1 MEIFKNIATVVGC
14 ISACI
19 ALLITII
26 KPLRQILVNSIAHK
40 SQYQK
45 MIDNMGDLKAL
56 AFKSNVDFSDL
67 TAELL
72 AEINNK
78 LDESLTNDAKIQERL
93 EKVEKNVLENEA
105 ERLKSELS
113 TYYNKCCRGLQIFP
127 EEMLRIDEVY
137 DKYHNKLGLNH
148 IGTKMYDAIEK
159 YYKQQDFIKIH
170 ND

>member
-45 MIDNMGDLKAL
+45 MIDNIEKL
-56 AFKSNVDFSDL
+56 
-67 TAELL
+67 
-72 AEINNK
+72 NNK
-78 LDESLTNDAKIQERL
+78 LDESLTNDANIQKRL
-93 EKVEKNVLENEA
+93 EKVEKNVLENEVG
-105 ERLKSELS
+105 RLKSELS

>member
-45 MIDNMGDLKAL
+45 MIDNIEKL
-56 AFKSNVDFSDL
+56 
-67 TAELL
+67 
-72 AEINNK
+72 NNK

-148 IGTKMYDAIEK
+148 VGTKMYDAIEK

>member
-45 MIDNMGDLKAL
+45 MIDNIEKL
-56 AFKSNVDFSDL
+56 
-67 TAELL
+67 
-72 AEINNK
+72 NNK
-78 LDESLTNDAKIQERL
+78 LDESLTNDVKIQERL

>member
-26 KPLRQILVNSIAHK
+26 KPLRQILVNSIAYK

-45 MIDNMGDLKAL
+45 MIDNIEKL
-56 AFKSNVDFSDL
+56 
-67 TAELL
+67 
-72 AEINNK
+72 NNK
-78 LDESLTNDAKIQERL
+78 LDESLINDAKIQERL

>member
-40 SQYQK
+40 PQYQK
-45 MIDNMGDLKAL
+45 MIDNIEKL
-56 AFKSNVDFSDL
+56 
-67 TAELL
+67 
-72 AEINNK
+72 NNK
-78 LDESLTNDAKIQERL
+78 LDESLTNDVKIQERL

-137 DKYHNKLGLNH
+137 DKYHNELGLNH